1 MNHLFSDASRTQ
13 GRFPLCPCWVPPP
26 TNHTNDKW
34 DFVRT
39 ITWFIRRGGLIAGDV
54 LVLDL
59 AGVRLIFLPAYSP
72 ELNPCEL
79 VFGHVK
85 QGMTGGRGVGGACGR
100 KLLNDSLL
108 SQWSKWTRGIGTA
121 LCPSYDENSWSRQR
135 CPATAS
141 CNYINTMN
149 LGVVPILSYY

>member
-1 MNHLFSDASRTQ
+1 MTSLAVIPNV
-13 GRFPLCPCWVPPP
+13 PPCPCWVPPP

-54 LVLDL
+54 LVLDNARIHNAAESSEILSGILDL

-85 QGMTGGRGVGGACGR
+85 QGMTGGRGVGGV
-100 KLLNDSLL
+100 
-108 SQWSKWTRGIGTA
+108 WEEA
-121 LCPSYDENSWSRQR
+121 LERFL
-135 CPATAS
+135 A
-141 CNYINTMN
+141 ITMEQMDAWYRHCIMSVDV
-149 LGVVPILSYY
+149 LR